1 MATDAVRFF
10 ATGAARF
17 IFLTPAFR
25 ADAVFVT
32 VVFRVDA
39 TFFRADAFF
48 LLADFRTDAVF
59 FPAVALFCPAD
70 RVRLTLRRV
79 VAAFRRAVLRAAA
92 FRLAMSSLPFCAPY
106 SGPGLP

>member
-1 MATDAVRFF
+1 LAVFLASGAARFF

-17 IFLTPAFR
+17 IFLTTVFR
-25 ADAVFVT
+25 ADAVFFLT
-32 VVFRVDA
+32 VVFRADA

-48 LLADFRTDAVF
+48 LLADFRTDAAF
-59 FPAVALFCPAD
+59 FPAE
-70 RVRLTLRRV
+70 RVRPLRRV

>member
-1 MATDAVRFF
+1 VATDAVRFF

-17 IFLTPAFR
+17 IFLAPAFR
-25 ADAVFVT
+25 ADAVFFLT
-32 VVFRVDA
+32 VVFRADA

-48 LLADFRTDAVF
+48 LLADLRTDAAF
-59 FPAVALFCPAD
+59 FPAE
-70 RVRLTLRRV
+70 RVRPALRRV